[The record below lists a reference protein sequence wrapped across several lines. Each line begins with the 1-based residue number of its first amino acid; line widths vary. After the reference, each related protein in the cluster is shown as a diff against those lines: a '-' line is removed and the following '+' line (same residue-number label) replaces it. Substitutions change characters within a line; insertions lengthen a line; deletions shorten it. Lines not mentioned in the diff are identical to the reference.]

1 MERGSEEGENEIVG
15 YDGGGR
21 MVWPENEEEELGGQ
35 RIRRSERNQMTRRKE
50 EGECDDGGGNVVEY
64 GVEWLRGR
72 KGIGTKGS

>member
-21 MVWPENEEEELGGQ
+21 MVWPENEEEELGEQ
-35 RIRRSERNQMTRRKE
+35 RIRRSGRNPMMRRKE
-50 EGECDDGGGNVVEY
+50 EGECDNGGGNVVEY

-72 KGIGTKGS
+72 RDIGTKGN

>member
-1 MERGSEEGENEIVG
+1 MERGSEEGESEIDG

-21 MVWPENEEEELGGQ
+21 MVWPENEEEEWGEQ

-72 KGIGTKGS
+72 RDIGTKGN

>member
-1 MERGSEEGENEIVG
+1 MEKGSGEGESEIVG
-15 YDGGGR
+15 YDSGGR
-21 MVWPENEEEELGGQ
+21 MVWPENEEGELDEQ

-72 KGIGTKGS
+72 KGIGTKGN

>member
-1 MERGSEEGENEIVG
+1 MERGSEEGESEIVG

-21 MVWPENEEEELGGQ
+21 MAWPENEEEELGGQ
-35 RIRRSERNQMTRRKE
+35 RIRRSERNQTTRRKG

-72 KGIGTKGS
+72 KGIGTKGN

>member
-1 MERGSEEGENEIVG
+1 MEKGSGEGESEIVG

-21 MVWPENEEEELGGQ
+21 MVWPETEEGGLVKQ

-72 KGIGTKGS
+72 RDIGTKGN

>member
-21 MVWPENEEEELGGQ
+21 RVWPENEEEELGEQ
-35 RIRRSERNQMTRRKE
+35 RTQRSERNQMMRRKE

-72 KGIGTKGS
+72 KGIGTKGN

>member
-21 MVWPENEEEELGGQ
+21 RVWPENEEVEWGGQ
-35 RIRRSERNQMTRRKE
+35 RIRRSERNQTTRRKG
-50 EGECDDGGGNVVEY
+50 EGECDDRGGNVAEY

-72 KGIGTKGS
+72 KGIGTKGN

>member
-1 MERGSEEGENEIVG
+1 MERGSEEGESEIVG

-21 MVWPENEEEELGGQ
+21 MVWPEDKGEELGEQ
-35 RIRRSERNQMTRRKE
+35 RIRRSKRNLMTRRKE

-72 KGIGTKGS
+72 RDIGTKGN